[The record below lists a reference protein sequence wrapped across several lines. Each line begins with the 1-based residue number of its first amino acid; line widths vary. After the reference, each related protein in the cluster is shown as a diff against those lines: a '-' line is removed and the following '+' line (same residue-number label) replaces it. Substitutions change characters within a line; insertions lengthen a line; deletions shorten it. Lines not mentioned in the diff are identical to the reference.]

1 MGVMAP
7 RLLGRRLVA
16 QSAALLVA
24 VAFMVILPAGTI
36 IYWQAWVY
44 VGIFVVASTTMS
56 IYLLRKDPE
65 LLERR
70 LAFGERGETEQEQR
84 RVQRI
89 AGASFVL
96 MLVFSAVD
104 LRLGWSHVPFV
115 AVVLADLL
123 VVAGFVIV
131 FLVFRENTFSSSIVE
146 VVPGQQAVTTGPYR
160 VVRHPM
166 YAGALLLLAAT
177 PVALGSWWSTVFF
190 LPMVVAIAARIQHEE
205 RHLTEHLPGY
215 REYVQATRKRLIPGI
230 W

>member
-1 MGVMAP
+1 MAP

-24 VAFMVILPAGTI
+24 IAFLVILPAGTI

-70 LAFGERGETEQEQR
+70 LALGERGETEQEQQK
-84 RVQRI
+84 VQRI
-89 AGASFVL
+89 AGASFLL

-104 LRLGWSHVPFV
+104 LRLGWSHVPFLV
-115 AVVLADLL
+115 VVLADLF
-123 VVAGFVIV
+123 VVTGFVVV
-131 FLVFRENTFSSSIVE
+131 FLVFRENTFSSAVVE
-146 VVPGQQAVTTGPYR
+146 VVPGQRAVTTGPYR

-166 YAGALLLLAAT
+166 YAGALLLLFAT
-177 PVALGSWWSTVFF
+177 PVALGSWWATVFF
-190 LPMVVAIAARIQHEE
+190 LPMVVALAARIQHEE
-205 RHLTEHLPGY
+205 RFLAEHLPGY
-215 REYVQATRKRLIPGI
+215 REYAQATRWRLVPRI